1 MIGHIKN
8 IYNDGELIENSVCKE
23 LLHTASDC
31 KKYNVKHYNLDKIYL
46 LLFFPNNV
54 NLSKWRGQFVPIL
67 LKHLVIADVRHI
79 FEYFFNAFF
88 VNITTFLKDRIR

>member
-1 MIGHIKN
+1 VIGHIKN
-8 IYNDGELIENSVCKE
+8 IYNDGELIENSVIRNF
-23 LLHTASDC
+23 LITASDG
-31 KKYNVKHYNLDKIYL
+31 KKYNVKHYNLI
-46 LLFFPNNV
+46 

-88 VNITTFLKDRIR
+88 VNITTFLKVSNSIPLKTC